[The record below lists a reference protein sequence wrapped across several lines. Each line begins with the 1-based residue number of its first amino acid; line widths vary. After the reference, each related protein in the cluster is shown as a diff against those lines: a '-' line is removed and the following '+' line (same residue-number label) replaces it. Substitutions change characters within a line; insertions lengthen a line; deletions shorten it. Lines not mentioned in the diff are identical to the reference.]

1 MNIQIKQWVASYH
14 IIITSTHLTTEFQV
28 IHDNQR
34 IYILCA
40 RVLQKH
46 AGRLYMKVK
55 IRVSNDG
62 TTIANLV
69 LVQVIVNALKYGI
82 FNASAM

>member
-1 MNIQIKQWVASYH
+1 
-14 IIITSTHLTTEFQV
+14 
-28 IHDNQR
+28 
-34 IYILCA
+34 
-40 RVLQKH
+40 
-46 AGRLYMKVK
+46 MKVK